1 MSEPRAVFEIDD
13 IRTLEILNNQTRVR
27 IMRHLAEPS
36 TVKQVAERMGA
47 PPTRLYYHV
56 NLLEKTGVI
65 RVVMTRKAGAMIEKV
80 YQVAGRQFRPS
91 RALMSSDHD
100 PALLASLGAAVILDG
115 ARIDAEAGLK
125 RHFEEV
131 AQELPVASERL
142 GALGRTIVYLEPE
155 SVRLVV
161 EKIRELLEFIDHLD
175 APDEGDEFGM
185 SYVFFPVSG

>member
-1 MSEPRAVFEIDD
+1 MTEPRAIFEIDD
-13 IRTLEILNNQTRVR
+13 IRTLEILKNQTRVR
-27 IMRHLAEPS
+27 IMRQLAEPS
-36 TVKQVAERMGA
+36 TVKQIAERMDA

-56 NLLEKTGVI
+56 NLLEETGVI
-65 RVVMTRKAGAMIEKV
+65 RVVETRKAGALVEKV
-80 YQVAGRQFRPS
+80 YQVAGRQFHPS

-115 ARIDAEAGLK
+115 ARVDAEAGLR

-155 SVRLVV
+155 SVKLVV
-161 EKIRELLEFIDHLD
+161 EKIRDLLELMDQLD
-175 APDEGDEFGM
+175 APGEGDEFGM
-185 SYVFFPVSG
+185 SYVFFPVAG